1 VNRRVLGQK
10 FARLAT
16 NAVMRSPR
24 LWALFRPLM
33 RKQFDAIA
41 GTWDTMRAA
50 DHLASYEVALEAID
64 PQPARA
70 LDLGTGTG
78 QGAFAIARR
87 FPDAE
92 VVGVDLATAML
103 AEAERKTPDDLRSR
117 VRFVEA
123 DASALPFPNDSFG
136 LVAHANMIPF
146 FDELVRVLEPGGQVL
161 FAFSLGAGT
170 PIYVPAER
178 LRAELERRGFM
189 DFAEFAAGEGT
200 AFLAARQ
207 HRRKLGR
214 TRSFAARYH
223 RSDGLPSGT
232 SQAAQLGGGL
242 RKPRAP
248 ASAQLEASAWSA
260 NPGT

>member
-1 VNRRVLGQK
+1 MNRRVLGQK

-24 LWALFRPLM
+24 LWGLFRPLM

-41 GTWDTMRAA
+41 GSWDTMRAA

-64 PQPARA
+64 PQPVRA

-103 AEAERKTPDDLRSR
+103 AEAERKTPDDLRAR
-117 VRFVEA
+117 VRFVAA

-178 LRAELERRGFM
+178 LRAELGTTWIHGLCGVRGGRGHGVSCPQGSTGVSSGAQGRSRRGIT
-189 DFAEFAAGEGT
+189 GP
-200 AFLAARQ
+200 
-207 HRRKLGR
+207 
-214 TRSFAARYH
+214 
-223 RSDGLPSGT
+223 DGLSFCGR
-232 SQAAQLGGGL
+232 AGLVQLGGGL
-242 RKPRAP
+242 RKA
-248 ASAQLEASAWSA
+248 A
-260 NPGT
+260 

>member
-24 LWALFRPLM
+24 LWGLFRPLM

-50 DHLASYEVALEAID
+50 DHLASYGVALEAID
-64 PQPARA
+64 PQPSRA

-117 VRFVEA
+117 VRFVAA

-146 FDELVRVLEPGGQVL
+146 FDEVVRVLEPGGQVL

-170 PIYVPAER
+170 PIYVPYRILLPTVVGQGSATSVSFQVAR
-178 LRAELERRGFM
+178 GARR
-189 DFAEFAAGEGT
+189 
-200 AFLAARQ
+200 
-207 HRRKLGR
+207 
-214 TRSFAARYH
+214 
-223 RSDGLPSGT
+223 
-232 SQAAQLGGGL
+232 
-242 RKPRAP
+242 
-248 ASAQLEASAWSA
+248 ASAD
-260 NPGT
+260 